1 MVYLIHWEDLKH
13 YYEDTFIEINCNKN
27 NLLICFPSLSFSFLF
42 NQFWTWAE
50 CASPPTYSVHLVA
63 VYVYKW
69 FYVANTVDGTWL
81 DLWVN
86 VLVNSIVIVPFMV
99 IAFMK
104 QDHYAL
110 DSIVDLPR

>member
-1 MVYLIHWEDLKH
+1 MRRV
-13 YYEDTFIEINCNKN
+13 
-27 NLLICFPSLSFSFLF
+27 
-42 NQFWTWAE
+42 
-50 CASPPTYSVHLVA
+50 CATPTYSVHLVA

-69 FYVANTVDGTWL
+69 FYVANTVDGNWL

-99 IAFMK
+99 NAFIK

-110 DSIVDLPR
+110 DSIVDLPRQYRRYHGATVGIGLVNWDVISQLSVNKSFV

>member
-1 MVYLIHWEDLKH
+1 
-13 YYEDTFIEINCNKN
+13 
-27 NLLICFPSLSFSFLF
+27 
-42 NQFWTWAE
+42 
-50 CASPPTYSVHLVA
+50 

-69 FYVANTVDGTWL
+69 YYVANRVDGSWL

-99 IAFMK
+99 IAFIK
-104 QDHYAL
+104 QDHYGL